1 MQPCASV
8 ILPLALSGSYT
19 YAIPQEL
26 AGRVVVGSRVVVQ
39 FGAKHYYTGIVVR
52 LHDDNPLP
60 DMELK
65 SITDIADPE
74 PIILPSQL
82 KFWSW
87 ISSYYMC
94 RIGDI
99 MKAGLPA
106 GLKLESET
114 TLVRNEEFD
123 ADEAEL
129 TERERAILTVLP
141 TDKGYNLLAL
151 EKELRVANLM
161 QPVRHL
167 MEMGAIHVYEKLAEG
182 FKPRTETY
190 VRLCEPYG
198 DQEQLNR
205 AFNEMSRAQAQTNLL
220 LQYLNLSAAG
230 AAFHLH
236 NLNLLKPVKKSEL
249 CTDSNKSTAL
259 TALRKRGI
267 LETYAVEVERLKSYI
282 PASDDEGTRKLR
294 APKPLAEQQQRAFD
308 EVKEVFQQKNVC
320 LLHGVTSSGKTEV
333 YIHLI
338 EEMLA
343 QGKQVLY
350 LLPEIALTTQ
360 ITTRLGHIFGDRMGV
375 YHSKFPD
382 NERVELWKHQL
393 SDQPYPL
400 ILGVRSSIF
409 LPFQNLGLIIVD
421 EEHETSY
428 KQQDPAPRY
437 GARDAAIVLA
447 QLSGAKTLL
456 GTATPSLESYHNAI
470 IGKYGLVEMMHRF
483 GDARLPEIKV
493 EDVKE
498 LKRKK
503 LMTTP
508 FTPLLTRE
516 VRQTLEQGEQAI
528 LFHNRRGYSPVLECD
543 ECGWT
548 PRCTRCDV
556 SLTLHQRIGKLVCHY
571 CGATYNIPPKCPCC
585 GNTRLKD
592 IGYGTEKIESS
603 AESIFPDARTER
615 MDLDTTRSRTSY
627 EKIIHRFQTGETNLL
642 IGTQMVTK
650 GLDFDKVRVV
660 GILNADQML
669 NLPDFR
675 AYERAFQ
682 MLSQVAGRAGRRGK
696 DGLVVLQTKQPDCPV
711 IHQVVTNDYKAMY
724 DDQIEER
731 RDFHFPPFYRLID
744 IYLKHRQEEVVEHAA
759 KDLGRMLQPYFGMDL
774 LGPDRPLVSRIQL
787 LHIRKL
793 IVKVRPGLS
802 AQSVRQTLTAAREHL
817 LRQAPYK
824 SVNVYFDVDP

>member
-1 MQPCASV
+1 MQQYASI
-8 ILPLALSGSYT
+8 ILPLALSNSYT
-19 YAIPQEL
+19 YIIPSEL
-26 AGRVVVGSRVVVQ
+26 AGRVAIGSRVVVQ
-39 FGAKHYYTGIVVR
+39 FGVKHYYTGIVVR
-52 LHDDNPLP
+52 LHDENPLP
-60 DMELK
+60 DLELK

-87 ISSYYMC
+87 LSSYYMC

-114 TLVRNEEFD
+114 TLVRNEDFEEGD
-123 ADEAEL
+123 IPL
-129 TERERAILTVLP
+129 TDRERTILFKLP
-141 TDKGYNLLAL
+141 SDKGYNLLAL
-151 EKELRVANLM
+151 EKELKTSNLM

-167 MEMGAIHVYEKLAEG
+167 MELGAIHIYEKLAEG

-190 VRLCEPYG
+190 VRLCEAYG
-198 DQEQLNR
+198 QQETLNQ
-205 AFNEMSRAQAQTNLL
+205 AFNEMSRAQAQTALL
-220 LQYLNLSAAG
+220 LKYLELSAAG
-230 AAFHLH
+230 AAFNLQ
-236 NLNLLKPVKKSEL
+236 NLNLLKPVRKSDL
-249 CTDSNKSTAL
+249 CADSNQSTAL
-259 TALRKRGI
+259 TALRKRGV
-267 LETYAVEVERLKSYI
+267 LETYSQEVERLKGYI

-308 EVKEVFQQKNVC
+308 EVKSVFQEKNVC

-338 EEMLA
+338 EEVLA
-343 QGKQVLY
+343 KGKQVLY

-382 NERVELWKHQL
+382 VERVELWKHQL
-393 SDQPYPL
+393 SDHPYPL

-409 LPFQNLGLIIVD
+409 LPFQNLGLVIVD

-447 QLSGAKTLL
+447 QLCGAKTLL
-456 GTATPSLESYHNAI
+456 GTATPSLESYHNAMT
-470 IGKYGLVEMMHRF
+470 GKYGLVEMMHRF
-483 GDARLPEIKV
+483 GDARLPEIRV
-493 EDVKE
+493 ENVKE
-498 LKRKK
+498 LRRKK
-503 LMTTP
+503 LMNSP
-508 FTPLLTRE
+508 FSPLLTQE
-516 VRQTLEQGEQAI
+516 VRDALSQGEQAI
-528 LFHNRRGYSPVLECD
+528 LFHNRRGYSPVLECN

-556 SLTLHQRIGKLVCHY
+556 SLTFHQRIGKLVCHY
-571 CGATYNIPPKCPCC
+571 CGAAYDIPPRCPCC
-585 GNTRLKD
+585 GNDLLKD
-592 IGYGTEKIESS
+592 VGYGTEKIESA
-603 AESIFPDARTER
+603 AENIFPDARTER
-615 MDLDTTRSRTSY
+615 MDLDTTRSRSAY
-627 EKIIHRFQTGETNLL
+627 EKIIHRFQDGETNLL

-696 DGLVVLQTKQPDCPV
+696 NGMVVLQTKQPDCPV
-711 IHQVVTNDYKAMY
+711 IQQVVRNDYKAMY
-724 DDQIEER
+724 NDQIAER
-731 RDFHFPPFYRLID
+731 QDFHFPPFYRLID
-744 IYLKHRQEEVVEHAA
+744 VYLKHRQEPVVDHAA
-759 KDLGRMLQPYFGMDL
+759 HDFANLLRPYFGTDL

-793 IVKVRPGLS
+793 VLKIKPGLS
-802 AQSVRQTLTAAREHL
+802 AQAVRQTLMGAREYL
-817 LRQAPYK
+817 LKQNAYR

>member
-1 MQPCASV
+1 MQSYASV
-8 ILPLALSGSYT
+8 ILPLALSNSYT
-19 YAIPQEL
+19 YIIPSEL
-26 AGRVVVGSRVVVQ
+26 AGRVQIGSRVVVQ
-39 FGAKHYYTGIVVR
+39 FGAKHYYTGIVVQ
-52 LHDDNPLP
+52 LHEQNPMP
-60 DMELK
+60 DFELK
-65 SITDIADPE
+65 SITDIADPT

-82 KFWSW
+82 KFWGW
-87 ISSYYMC
+87 LSSYYMC

-114 TLVRNEEFD
+114 TLIR
-123 ADEAEL
+123 DEVYEDTEGIL
-129 TERERAILTVLP
+129 TERERSILAVLP
-141 TDKGYNLLAL
+141 SDKGYNLLAL
-151 EKELRVANLM
+151 EKELKVTNLM

-167 MEMGAIHVYEKLAEG
+167 MELGAIHVYEKLAEG
-182 FKPRTETY
+182 FKARTETY
-190 VRLCEPYG
+190 VRLADAYG
-198 DQEQLNR
+198 TQEALNQ
-205 AFNEMSRAQAQTNLL
+205 AFNEMSRAQAQTALFMR
-220 LQYLNLSAAG
+220 YLEMSAAG
-230 AAFHLH
+230 AAF
-236 NLNLLKPVKKSEL
+236 NLQNLQLLKPVKKSEL
-249 CTDSNKSTAL
+249 CQDTNQNTAL
-259 TALRKRGI
+259 TALRKRGV
-267 LETYAVEVERLKSYI
+267 LETYTQEVERLKSYI
-282 PASDDEGTRKLR
+282 PVSDDEGTRKLR
-294 APKPLAEQQQRAFD
+294 APKALAEQQQRAFD
-308 EVKEVFQQKNVC
+308 EVKEIFKEKNVC

-338 EEMLA
+338 EDMLA

-382 NERVELWKHQL
+382 VERVELWKHQL
-393 SDQPYPL
+393 SDHPYPL

-409 LPFQNLGLIIVD
+409 LPFQNLGLVIVD

-447 QLSGAKTLL
+447 QFAGAKTLL
-456 GTATPSLESYHNAI
+456 GTATPSLESYHNAMT
-470 IGKYGLVEMMHRF
+470 GKYGLVEMMHRF
-483 GDARLPEIKV
+483 GDARLPEIQV

-498 LKRKK
+498 LRRKK
-503 LMTTP
+503 LMNSP
-508 FTPLLTRE
+508 FSPQLTQE
-516 VRQTLEQGEQAI
+516 VRDALSQGEQAI
-528 LFHNRRGYSPVLECD
+528 LFHNRRGYSPVLECN

-571 CGATYNIPPKCPCC
+571 CGASYDIPPRCPCC
-585 GNTRLKD
+585 NNTRLRD
-592 IGYGTEKIESS
+592 VGYGTEKIESA

-615 MDLDTTRSRTSY
+615 MDLDTTRSRTAY
-627 EKIIHRFQTGETNLL
+627 EKIIHRFQSGETNLL

-696 DGLVVLQTKQPDCPV
+696 TGKVILQTKQPDCPV
-711 IHQVVTNDYKAMY
+711 IHQIVTNDYKAMY
-724 DDQIEER
+724 HDQIEER
-731 RDFHFPPFYRLID
+731 QDFHFPPFYRLID
-744 IYLKHRQEEVVEHAA
+744 IYLKHRQEAVVEHAA
-759 KDLGRMLQPYFGMDL
+759 QELARLLWSYFGTDL
-774 LGPDRPLVSRIQL
+774 LGPDRPVVSRVQL

-793 IVKVRPGLS
+793 ILKVKPTHS
-802 AQSVRQTLTAAREHL
+802 AAAVRQTLTMVRDQL
-817 LRQAPYK
+817 LQQPAYR